1 MICFGVVILLICI
14 FIKYQ
19 NIMNDTF
26 FHSIEDLVADFLAS
40 NGIDIGLGLE
50 TRTMKI
56 NEMESK
62 LKSQK
67 DVMNHLIQFME
78 QLNSFSGSNQQFN
91 LFPASQTGPC
101 SSLLICIASLGFDAK
116 YYPKKKAAGFK
127 YVILS
132 AIRTWFY
139 CSGTNTKNL
148 IITADW
154 NPQKFE
160 TLYKPIID
168 SYCLRFDTEV
178 QIYEQSTR
186 GLWLR
191 YPY

>member
-1 MICFGVVILLICI
+1 LL
-14 FIKYQ
+14 
-19 NIMNDTF
+19 T
-26 FHSIEDLVADFLAS
+26 FLAS
-40 NGIDIGLGLE
+40 NVVDIGLGLE
-50 TRTMKI
+50 TRAMKI
-56 NEMESK
+56 NEMESE

-67 DVMNHLIQFME
+67 DVMNHLIQFTE

-101 SSLLICIASLGFDAK
+101 SSLLICIASLGFDSK
-116 YYPKKKAAGFK
+116 FYPSKNAAGFK
-127 YVILS
+127 YVILK
-132 AIRTWFY
+132 AINTWLN
-139 CSGTNTKNL
+139 CVGTNKKSL

-154 NPQKFE
+154 NNHKFE
-160 TLYKPIID
+160 EFYKPIID